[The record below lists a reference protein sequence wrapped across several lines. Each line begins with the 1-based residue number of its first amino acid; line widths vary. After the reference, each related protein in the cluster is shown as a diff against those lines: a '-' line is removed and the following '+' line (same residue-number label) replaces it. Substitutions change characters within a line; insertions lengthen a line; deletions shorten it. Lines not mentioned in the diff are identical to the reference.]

1 MMSQSASEDEDDTE
15 VVMLESGKHTF
26 SMKSRVEPSLSKSG
40 LEVQLDDERREN
52 VSVRRT
58 IVDMRLARAESE
70 QLRLKFVVD
79 MEDIRKQQLAL
90 KKSQLEGVALLEML
104 AEQMRGP

>member
-1 MMSQSASEDEDDTE
+1 
-15 VVMLESGKHTF
+15 MLESGKHTF
-26 SMKSRVEPSLSKSG
+26 SKKARVESSLSKSE
-40 LEVQLDDERREN
+40 LERKLDDEKRDN
-52 VSVRRT
+52 VNVHRT
-58 IVDMRLARAESE
+58 IADMRLAKAESE

-79 MEDIRKQQLAL
+79 MEDIRKQQLVL

>member
-1 MMSQSASEDEDDTE
+1 MSQSASEDDYDTE
-15 VVMLESGKHTF
+15 VVMLESGKHTL
-26 SMKSRVEPSLSKSG
+26 SKKARVESSLSKSE
-40 LEVQLDDERREN
+40 LEPQLDDEKMDN

-58 IVDMRLARAESE
+58 IADMRLAKAESE

-90 KKSQLEGVALLEML
+90 KKSQLEGFSLLKMW
-104 AEQMRGP
+104 AEEMRGP

>member
-1 MMSQSASEDEDDTE
+1 MSQSASEDEYDTE
-15 VVMLESGKHTF
+15 VVMLESGKHTL
-26 SMKSRVEPSLSKSG
+26 SKKAHVESSLSKSE
-40 LEVQLDDERREN
+40 LEPQLDDEKRDN
-52 VSVRRT
+52 VNVRRT
-58 IVDMRLARAESE
+58 IADMRLARAESE

>member
-1 MMSQSASEDEDDTE
+1 MSQSALEDEDDTE
-15 VVMLESGKHTF
+15 VVMLESGKHTM
-26 SMKSRVEPSLSKSG
+26 SKLACVESSLSKSE
-40 LEVQLDDERREN
+40 LERKLDDEKRDN
-52 VSVRRT
+52 VNVHRT
-58 IVDMRLARAESE
+58 IADMRPAKAKSE

-79 MEDIRKQQLAL
+79 TEDIRKKQLEL